1 MIRIITDSTA
11 DIPREDIQTL
21 GVRVVPLQVNIDGQ
35 MFRDGLDLEPESFY
49 EMPASPPRSS
59 FWRNLSRRSRRATR
73 WCASRFRASSPARC
87 KAP

>member
-11 DIPREDIQTL
+11 DIPREDIQAL
-21 GVRVVPLQVNIDGQ
+21 GVRVVPLQVNIDGE

-49 EMPASPPRSS
+49 EMLAGAKSLPTTSQPSPEQ
-59 FWRNLSRRSRRATR
+59 ATK
-73 WCASRFRASSPARC
+73 WCASHFRASSPARC